1 MLASKKKNSKVDG
14 SKNCKI
20 FHNLAFQMR
29 KMIRNLEAE
38 INEMKTGAKRKQ
50 QEVFILFITVGFTL
64 LLTKEKQLW

>member
-1 MLASKKKNSKVDG
+1 MLASKKKKKKKKK
-14 SKNCKI
+14 KNQSG
-20 FHNLAFQMR
+20 FHCSWKKSSR